1 MLIHFISIVLFCV
14 IISFIYVFCLF
25 IILFCFT
32 VLFTWY
38 ITFISCF
45 FFFFKQNPSYEMRIS
60 AWSSDVCS
68 SDLHARNLP
77 ARIGNSV
84 ARNLHDGRDQFM
96 VPDAAV
102 IGSSDGAQF
111 GAALIGLQELYLF
124 AAVRQQAVLEIDAG
138 ERGGQAPQI

>member
-1 MLIHFISIVLFCV
+1 MCV
-14 IISFIYVFCLF
+14 IDEEQENVAIRRVESRRLARDIDIGV
-25 IILFCFT
+25 IAHRPP
-32 VLFTWY
+32 V
-38 ITFISCF
+38 
-45 FFFFKQNPSYEMRIS
+45 E
-60 AWSSDVCS
+60 
-68 SDLHARNLP
+68 HARNLP

-138 ERGGQAPQI
+138 ERGGQAPQIWGGRTEERRVGKECVSTCGSRWSSST